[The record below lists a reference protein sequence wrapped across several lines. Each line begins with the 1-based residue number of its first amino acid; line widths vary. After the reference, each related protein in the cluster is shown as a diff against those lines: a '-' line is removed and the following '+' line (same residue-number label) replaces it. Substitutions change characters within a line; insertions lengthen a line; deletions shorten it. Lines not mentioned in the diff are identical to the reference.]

1 MRVLKEIQLKLSEL
15 KENKARNE
23 ATIEGIENRK
33 KDLLHSVKNEL
44 TTDEKI
50 LFYENYETIESY
62 VSNIKNL
69 AKEEYFKGKNPRTTP
84 IMIEIKVFF
93 NYKIN

>member
-1 MRVLKEIQLKLSEL
+1 MVRHVHIDMKIVRPAIFFLLVLTYLPPVI
-15 KENKARNE
+15 
-23 ATIEGIENRK
+23 
-33 KDLLHSVKNEL
+33 
-44 TTDEKI
+44 
-50 LFYENYETIESY
+50 
-62 VSNIKNL
+62 NIKNL